1 MQKFFVQTSSLL
13 VLIFCFFSKEI
24 FSQPLEELIRKTQQR
39 YQEIASFSGS
49 FSQKN
54 YLMDQK
60 EPKIATG
67 RVAYVRPGKM
77 RWNYDPPNEQL
88 LVTDGKTVWL
98 HDPILEN
105 VTIQELDEVAQGTV
119 LSFFLGVGDL
129 SKDFT
134 SRSTTQN
141 LIQDKSLLT
150 IELVPKHTLA
160 NIAYLQLGVSAKTY
174 DLLKIAIID
183 RQENY
188 QVMEFQNLQYNKEM
202 DISIFKFEVT
212 ADMEVITP
220 SF

>member
-13 VLIFCFFSKEI
+13 VLILCFFSKGI
-24 FSQPLEELIRKTQQR
+24 FSQSLEELIRKTQQR

-54 YLMDQK
+54 YLVDQK
-60 EPKIATG
+60 EPKTATG
-67 RVAYVRPGKM
+67 VVAYVRPGKM

-88 LVTDGKTVWL
+88 LVTNGNTVWL

-134 SRSTTQN
+134 SRPTTQN
-141 LIQDKSLLT
+141 LIENKNLLT
-150 IELVPKHTLA
+150 IELVPKNTLA

-174 DLLKIAIID
+174 DLVQMVIID
-183 RQENY
+183 QQDNY
-188 QVMEFQNLQYNKEM
+188 QVMEFHNLQYNKKM
-202 DISIFKFEVT
+202 DLSIFEFEVT